1 MSGTSS
7 YVHPLAHVDPSA
19 VLGADVRVGPFAVI
33 GAGVEIGDGS
43 EIGAAAQIHGPTR
56 IGRGNRIYA
65 QAAVGV
71 DPQDVKFRGE
81 TVRLEM
87 GDHNIVREFCTLSR
101 GTAGGGGVTRIGSH
115 NMFLAYVHI
124 AHDCLVGDRT
134 LFVNLATLAGHVEV
148 HDDATVGAFA
158 TIHQFARIGR
168 HAYVGAYTV
177 LSKDALPFVKT
188 VGVKPACYGINS
200 IGLRRKGFDHGHV
213 ARLAKA
219 LRLLTRSGLNTRQAV
234 ARMREEMGGDPQVE
248 ELVAFIESS
257 RRGVIKAV
265 PRGKGRGLSDGAQ
278 EEVDEV
284 DEVAEGAEGEDEA
297 RGVDAELRAAG
308 AEGDEGAEEETPA
321 GIGAGRGAGAGRAR
335 GDA

>member
-1 MSGTSS
+1 MSS
-7 YVHPLAHVDPSA
+7 YVHPLAHVDPDA

-43 EIGAAAQIHGPTR
+43 EIGAAAHVQGPTR
-56 IGRGNRIYA
+56 IGRGNRIYP

-81 TVRLEM
+81 AVRLEM

-101 GTAGGGGVTRIGSH
+101 GTAGGGGVTRIGNH

-213 ARLAKA
+213 ARLARA
-219 LRLLTRSGLNTRQAV
+219 LRLLTRSGFNTRQAV
-234 ARMREEMGGDPQVE
+234 ARMRDELGGDPEVE
-248 ELVAFIESS
+248 QLIAFIESS
-257 RRGVIKAV
+257 RRGVVKAV
-265 PRGKGRGLSDGAQ
+265 PRGKGRGLADAAGGDEDEPEEGEAADEGTDG
-278 EEVDEV
+278 DEV
-284 DEVAEGAEGEDEA
+284 GVAKPGADGE
-297 RGVDAELRAAG
+297 AA
-308 AEGDEGAEEETPA
+308 AAA
-321 GIGAGRGAGAGRAR
+321 GIGAGRGAGAGGAR
-335 GDA
+335 GGA